1 MSLILRDVK
10 SQAVNDY
17 KKRKYLVK
25 HGLLG
30 LIEKSVFLYGHGSW
44 CMQGC
49 RFDFGHGPIGIAMHC
64 VTKQPQVLQYFSFVC
79 LYFIWVKK
87 MSRMTCLEIHLREKQ
102 PKKMEKNSKQ
112 LVAKQY
118 AIHSPDGVPSCMG
131 VLLFP
136 FKYCVILQHQL
147 KMYSPNGIL

>member
-1 MSLILRDVK
+1 MKEGLNMSLILRDVK

-64 VTKQPQVLQYFSFVC
+64 VTK
-79 LYFIWVKK
+79 
-87 MSRMTCLEIHLREKQ
+87 
-102 PKKMEKNSKQ
+102 
-112 LVAKQY
+112 
-118 AIHSPDGVPSCMG
+118 
-131 VLLFP
+131 
-136 FKYCVILQHQL
+136 
-147 KMYSPNGIL
+147 